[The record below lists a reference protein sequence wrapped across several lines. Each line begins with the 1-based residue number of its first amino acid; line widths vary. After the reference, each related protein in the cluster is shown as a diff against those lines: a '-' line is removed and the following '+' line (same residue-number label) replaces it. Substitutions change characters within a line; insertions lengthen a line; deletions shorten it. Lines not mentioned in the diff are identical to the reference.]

1 MKLSLLSTVA
11 AVALLA
17 MSPTA
22 FAADLAIDP
31 PMMADEAPTGTFEGA
46 YVGIFGTTYLGAGQ
60 YGVGGEL
67 GYNLLPAESVLL
79 GFELSGV
86 VFSTGYDPE
95 VWFKGKLGF
104 TADSFAV
111 YGFGEVGAYFS
122 GGGATQQYGLG
133 AGAEVFVADSVSLA
147 GEVGMRADVG
157 NSLANPHAQLGVR
170 FHF

>member
-1 MKLSLLSTVA
+1 MKLLVLSAA

-17 MSPTA
+17 LSPA
-22 FAADLAIDP
+22 ALAADLAIDP
-31 PMMADEAPTGTFEGA
+31 PMVADDAASGSFEGP
-46 YVGIFGTTYLGAGQ
+46 YVGIFGTTYPGAGQ
-60 YGVGGEL
+60 YGAGVEL
-67 GYNLLPAESVLL
+67 GYNLLPAENVLL
-79 GFELSGV
+79 GFEVSGV
-86 VFSTGYDPE
+86 AFATGYDPE

-122 GGGATQQYGLG
+122 GGTATQQYGVG
-133 AGAEVFVADSVSLA
+133 GGAEVFVADSVSLA
-147 GEVGMRADVG
+147 GEVGMRADFG